1 MKKIGLIAIAV
12 LFAFSVCA
20 CSRKDTTAPTMPQE
34 ATQTPTVAPTT
45 LPEIDP
51 TLDTNIPDPHI
62 NTEIPTYTDP
72 LDDLNPDLTN

>member
-1 MKKIGLIAIAV
+1 MKKLFIASIVLILIFT
-12 LFAFSVCA
+12 FAA
-20 CSRKDTTAPTMPQE
+20 CGRRQETESNTTSLPTTMPYF
-34 ATQTPTVAPTT
+34 
-45 LPEIDP
+45 PEMDP